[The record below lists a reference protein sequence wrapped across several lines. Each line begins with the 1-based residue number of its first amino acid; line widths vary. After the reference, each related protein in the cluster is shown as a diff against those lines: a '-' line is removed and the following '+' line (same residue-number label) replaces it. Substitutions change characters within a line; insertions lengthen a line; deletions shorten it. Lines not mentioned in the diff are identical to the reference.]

1 MDRTIAHG
9 PAVAAAAA
17 ARSACS
23 PIPRRRPAAAR
34 PSGLSACRAAPPR
47 ISAAGRPV
55 CVAHPRSAA
64 PRQVDMKLGGGTVPM
79 QQAGVLQRP
88 ACTHSDTGV
97 ACPGGAA
104 RAKTPHSGIR
114 LAGDNLPAI
123 VKAVLGKSFDPGR
136 APASA
141 SWPGGAECGG
151 RGRTRRGPEPHPLG
165 NFEHGGPRGPGPHG
179 EPPGARGSLGAPP
192 APGEVPPLCPFC
204 GGRGLPKKPGMGR
217 LSGSS
222 VSVGAASLRLVVDSK
237 GEEYYKCHGCDMSFV
252 FADREIGTMLPGM
265 MVSLSVPIR
274 IKHYYGG
281 GVSARDLLTRHRTA
295 TVRKVRGRLSFFSS
309 KTARNELVVCFNY
322 NGVRTFGSFRRRRG
336 DNGYYYTFEGLDRA

>member
-1 MDRTIAHG
+1 MTT
-9 PAVAAAAA
+9 
-17 ARSACS
+17 S
-23 PIPRRRPAAAR
+23 PQPAAAEGPLATR
-34 PSGLSACRAAPPR
+34 RAASGRMRILASVSARPRQAGYGIDGAPGASRRQEPRPPARGRLCRSPARPLCAPGHYFPGMQHTRPGAPDSANRQRHADPTAPPPPPPR
-47 ISAAGRPV
+47 
-55 CVAHPRSAA
+55 
-64 PRQVDMKLGGGTVPM
+64 LGYV
-79 QQAGVLQRP
+79 RR
-88 ACTHSDTGV
+88 GV
-97 ACPGGAA
+97 APATMAEHAKAA
-104 RAKTPHSGIR
+104 AVNQLGYVRRGVAPATPSCK
-114 LAGDNLPAI
+114 PA
-123 VKAVLGKSFDPGR
+123 GR
-136 APASA
+136 APKA
-141 SWPGGAECGG
+141 P
-151 RGRTRRGPEPHPLG
+151 
-165 NFEHGGPRGPGPHG
+165 GGPRGAGPHG
-179 EPPGARGSLGAPP
+179 GPPDATGAP

-309 KTARNELVVCFNY
+309 KTARNELVVCFNC

>member
-1 MDRTIAHG
+1 
-9 PAVAAAAA
+9 
-17 ARSACS
+17 
-23 PIPRRRPAAAR
+23 
-34 PSGLSACRAAPPR
+34 
-47 ISAAGRPV
+47 
-55 CVAHPRSAA
+55 
-64 PRQVDMKLGGGTVPM
+64 
-79 QQAGVLQRP
+79 
-88 ACTHSDTGV
+88 
-97 ACPGGAA
+97 
-104 RAKTPHSGIR
+104 
-114 LAGDNLPAI
+114 
-123 VKAVLGKSFDPGR
+123 
-136 APASA
+136 
-141 SWPGGAECGG
+141 
-151 RGRTRRGPEPHPLG
+151 
-165 NFEHGGPRGPGPHG
+165 
-179 EPPGARGSLGAPP
+179 
-192 APGEVPPLCPFC
+192 
-204 GGRGLPKKPGMGR
+204 MGR

-252 FADREIGTMLPGM
+252 FADREIETMLPGM